1 MDTSKLSDSNELS
14 NAHIYYDA
22 GVRYV
27 YSERNSHYYTDL
39 NQIIESLKY
48 IETFGYDHLIIGVQN
63 SINLGYEIM
72 DKSGEVGIYIL
83 ETLKHN
89 LKEEKSAVQLTKMLK
104 YLLKNNCNI
113 MESEPV
119 R

>member
-1 MDTSKLSDSNELS
+1 MDTSKLSDGNELS

-63 SINLGYEIM
+63 SINLGCEIM

-89 LKEEKSAVQLTKMLK
+89 LKEEKSAVQLTKILK
-104 YLLKNNCNI
+104 HLLKNNYNI